1 MSDKVTCMIVDDE
14 PMAREIISSFV
25 GKIHNLELVATCK
38 NVSEAFSVLQKESIQ
53 LIFLDINMPEISGLS
68 LAKSIQHKSQV
79 IFTTAY
85 REYAIEGFDLQAV
98 DYLLK
103 PISFDRFLKAVQK
116 YFDLHVSKEIIK
128 QEIVSEAKET
138 SIFVRSDRKM
148 VKVRFK
154 EINYIES
161 LSDYVKIFTDKET
174 IITRETISNIESK
187 LPSNEF
193 LRTHRSYI
201 VSMPKIDSFTNE
213 FLELDKKA
221 IPISRSYKEN
231 VLQKLAGK

>member
-38 NVSEAFSVLQKESIQ
+38 NVSEVFSVLQKESIQ

-116 YFDLHVSKEIIK
+116 YFDLHASKEIIK

>member
-201 VSMPKIDSFTNE
+201 VSIPKIDSFTNE

>member
-1 MSDKVTCMIVDDE
+1 MSDKITCMIVDDE

-53 LIFLDINMPEISGLS
+53 LIFLDINMPDISGLS

-154 EINYIES
+154 EIKYVES